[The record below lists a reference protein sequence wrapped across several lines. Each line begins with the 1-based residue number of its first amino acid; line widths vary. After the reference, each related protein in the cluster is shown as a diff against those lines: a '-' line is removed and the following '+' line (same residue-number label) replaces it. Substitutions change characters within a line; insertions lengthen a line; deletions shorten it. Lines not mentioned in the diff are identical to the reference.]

1 MTHDKLQ
8 KLLEQREVVTAR
20 IRREKGKE
28 RTRKRK
34 DDTRRKILAGAG
46 VLDRAERDAAFKA
59 ELVALL
65 DGFLMRS
72 DDRALFELEPLALDP
87 AAPTGGP

>member
-1 MTHDKLQ
+1 MAHDKLQ
-8 KLLEQREVVTAR
+8 KLLEQREVVAAR

-34 DDTRRKILAGAG
+34 DDTRRKILAGAA

-59 ELVALL
+59 ELGALL
-65 DGFLMRS
+65 DRFLTRA
-72 DDRALFELEPLALDP
+72 DDRALFGLEPVAADS
-87 AAPTGGP
+87 AAPTGG

>member
-46 VLDRAERDAAFKA
+46 VLERAERDGAFKA
-59 ELVALL
+59 ELASLL
-65 DGFLMRS
+65 DGFLVRA
-72 DDRALFELEPLALDP
+72 DDRALFGLDPLATDS
-87 AAPTGGP
+87 AAPTSG